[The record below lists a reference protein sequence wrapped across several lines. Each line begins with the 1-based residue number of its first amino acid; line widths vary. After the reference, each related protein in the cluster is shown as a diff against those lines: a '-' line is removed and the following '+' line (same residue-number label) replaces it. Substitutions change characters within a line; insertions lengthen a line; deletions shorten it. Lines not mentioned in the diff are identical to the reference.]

1 MTQETAENSK
11 RVGQVFAVLLALG
24 GLWLLLG
31 RLFPEWKQVIGWGLF
46 VVERWGLIF
55 LGIVMFAAGVALFLK
70 LRNDLKK
77 SNETKG
83 ELEVHTHVAQS
94 AQLGALLPGPAD
106 WYPDPSGVDQLRY
119 WDGMAW
125 TDHIHISG
133 AASASL
139 T

>member
-1 MTQETAENSK
+1 MTQKTAENTK
-11 RVGQVFAVLLALG
+11 RVGQVFAVLLALC

-31 RLFPEWKQVIGWGLF
+31 RFLPRSKQVVGWGLF

-55 LGIVMFAAGVALFLK
+55 LGVVLFAAGVAIFLK

-77 SNETKG
+77 PNETHG

-94 AQLGALLPGPAD
+94 AQLGTPAPGPAD

-119 WDGMAW
+119 WDGTAW
-125 TDHIHISG
+125 TDHVHVASS
-133 AASASL
+133 ASASL